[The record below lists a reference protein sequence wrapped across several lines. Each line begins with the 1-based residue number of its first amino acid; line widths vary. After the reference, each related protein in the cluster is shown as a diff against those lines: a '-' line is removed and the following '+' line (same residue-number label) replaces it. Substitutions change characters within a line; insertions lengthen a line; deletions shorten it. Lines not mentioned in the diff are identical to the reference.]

1 MPRERERERERE
13 SVPLYWSVL
22 WWEGERSSEGELS
35 VASLP
40 QENTHTHTHTHS
52 ARGGLVRHTERE
64 RERERL
70 VFVGSRDQL
79 MESELCHFD
88 TGVVLLH
95 NIKVNN
101 TDKPL
106 VQLGGRLNQK
116 NVLQVPHFDQHPQI
130 CLFFEV
136 NTHWQTKLCN
146 LQENQANCAILEET
160 KNSTMKIW
168 SIYIYIY
175 KHSWS
180 KFSARKTISAKP
192 KTILVSRM
200 MQITDKYFKL
210 FFFTQIYS
218 HRLQCKFHY
227 ERKNVTTNLKWFV
240 LRIRRFCIITWFWL
254 ISPSKKLQSSSMLS
268 NNPLEY

>member
-1 MPRERERERERE
+1 MQTFVYPAHNKVLLQYALVHFELNKMCNSERWRTERVRYRTCRERERVYLSTGQCFGERENG
-13 SVPLYWSVL
+13 L
-22 WWEGERSSEGELS
+22 
-35 VASLP
+35 
-40 QENTHTHTHTHS
+40 QKENFQSHHCPKKTHTHTHS
-52 ARGGLVRHTERE
+52 GRGGLVRHTE

-106 VQLGGRLNQK
+106 VQLGGRLNQE

-136 NTHWQTKLCN
+136 NTLWQTKLCN

-168 SIYIYIY
+168 SIYINIHGQSLVQGKPYQPSLKPYLCLEWCKSLTNIVSY
-175 KHSWS
+175 F
-180 KFSARKTISAKP
+180 FSHKSIHIDYNANSIMREK
-192 KTILVSRM
+192 M
-200 MQITDKYFKL
+200 
-210 FFFTQIYS
+210 
-218 HRLQCKFHY
+218 
-227 ERKNVTTNLKWFV
+227 
-240 LRIRRFCIITWFWL
+240 
-254 ISPSKKLQSSSMLS
+254 
-268 NNPLEY
+268 